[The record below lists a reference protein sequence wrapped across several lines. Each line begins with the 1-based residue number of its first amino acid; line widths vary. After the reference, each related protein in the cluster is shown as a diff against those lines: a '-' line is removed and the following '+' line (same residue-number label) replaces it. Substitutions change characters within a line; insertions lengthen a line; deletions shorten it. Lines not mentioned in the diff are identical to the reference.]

1 MRALTILVLSTGD
14 HYILETSDRPDL
26 EYSHKITG
34 NTGTTYGWWVP
45 TSGRAV
51 RVPVFGWR
59 DRRGVN
65 GAFSTRAHTS
75 EPIATLVRG
84 WSVDPETAPRVLTPI
99 ERAHAAARGIGPRA
113 L

>member
-1 MRALTILVLSTGD
+1 MRALTILVLSNGVK
-14 HYILETSDRPDL
+14 YILETSDRPDL
-26 EYSHKITG
+26 EYTHKITG

-51 RVPVFGWR
+51 RVPVGGWR

-65 GAFSTRAHTS
+65 GTFATRAHTS

-84 WSVDPETAPRVLTPI
+84 WSVGP
-99 ERAHAAARGIGPRA
+99 AAQPSILSR
-113 L
+113 